1 MHLANIGNQG
11 EVFANEDFVVVDIPG
26 HDLQHIA
33 NTLADIFTAS
43 KRKNLATNIIAD
55 DMAAARFQFSY
66 AQAS

>member
-1 MHLANIGNQG
+1 VKNHVEN
-11 EVFANEDFVVVDIPG
+11 
-26 HDLQHIA
+26 IA